1 MNHARVSFFMV
12 MLMLPLLGHAQ
23 ILIPEDIPTP
33 NAASLGRYGD
43 IPMSYYTG
51 SAGISVPL
59 YTFSVK
65 GVELPLSLNYDSS
78 GLLINSL
85 PSWTGMNWSLQAGGV
100 IIRQKHGYY
109 DEQTFPQQAHASS
122 FRRYF
127 DNYSNLPNLVSPS
140 TDNYQK
146 LRNGIYSGIKDF
158 APDVFIFNFMGKSGK
173 FFLGNDG
180 QWKVQ
185 SKDNI
190 EVIFDITNTNNYIS
204 PFFAHYPKAG
214 AIDAN
219 QPKVIRGFRLRDE
232 NGTIYVFGGYNSA
245 IEYTTDFHNMTCD
258 EDVYSWHPTS
268 WYLTEVIDKYGNVLY
283 SLTYERGR
291 YIAQVYNY
299 WQYMESSYSFTFTQS
314 LGLSKKELSGSQW
327 SFDRTFPYGI
337 SVSSPVYL
345 TQIRSSN
352 GVTANFTSV
361 DTMNGHAF
369 YNKLYSKYPGD
380 KLYENLA
387 RQSPKWVAKYN
398 PDNSSNLNNFYN
410 KPGAFY
416 YLQLI
421 YSNYNNNTYTVPTGP
436 RKDILGVT
444 GIKQLVRIEI
454 KSSGKSGKA
463 FSLMYQTTP
472 RMVLTS
478 VSIQGAPAY
487 SSGQGNV
494 GCYSFKYYNL
504 NLLPTDYLTQA
515 ADHWGYYNGKDFQ
528 YPNSYSPS
536 WFKTQRD
543 PDGEF
548 SKYGMLTEIDYPTG
562 GSSVIEYE
570 PHTFSKRLSL
580 DRQSIK
586 DSTGI
591 AGGVRVKSI
600 TDYDDINHT
609 KMLSKRTFTYLDPV
623 THRPSGELLVPPIY
637 GWSNWL
643 YNSNNG
649 DDAHYHLTQFRSTSI
664 FPLSNSSGP
673 HIGYSYI
680 EESFS
685 DGSKTRYVYSNI
697 SNSQYRDKKYDIT
710 FTSSYPAP
718 GDVFSERGF
727 MRGNLLRTTH
737 FNANGD
743 KVRSKGM
750 KYRSTGLEKYVLAS
764 NLSPVYGGL
773 SAALYFLAGGV
784 YRLYYPKVDIIEE
797 NDTVFSTSGNIITNT
812 YYTREDKTIN
822 MTNSYGH
829 KVDVRLLNSVET
841 VRNNFSE
848 KTKYTYANLS
858 GTAPDN
864 LLHNSR
870 FILQPIKTTKYRN
883 NVFVNEHTIS
893 YKKNVISIPHVGTR
907 TDIVPDYELMRYY
920 DGRTDTLIS
929 YGYYPNTSNL
939 MSYKKAGEPVTYLK
953 WDKYNNFLIMKGTT
967 YCTWEFRLESMAN
980 RDDMVNSIKSFMS
993 SSGGQLTGYVY
1004 DPIAG
1009 ITAIVQPNGDVTY
1022 YNYDWFGRLSSVYDT
1037 NNTLLRKYNYN
1048 YKKKN
1053 P

>member
-1 MNHARVSFFMV
+1 MNHARIFLLLT
-12 MLMLPLLGHAQ
+12 MLMLPLLGHGQ
-23 ILIPEDIPTP
+23 ILVPEDIPTP
-33 NAASLGRYGD
+33 NTASLGRYGD
-43 IPMSYYTG
+43 IPVSYYTG
-51 SAGISVPL
+51 SASISVPL
-59 YTFSVK
+59 YTFTAR

-100 IIRQKHGYY
+100 IIRQKNGHY
-109 DEQTFPQQAHASS
+109 DEQTFPRQANASS
-122 FRRYF
+122 FLRYF
-127 DNYSNLPNLVSPS
+127 DNYSSLPSLITPS

-146 LRNGIYSGIKDF
+146 LRNGIYSGFKDY
-158 APDVFIFNFMGKSGK
+158 APDVFIFNFMGKRGK

-180 QWKVQ
+180 EWKVQ
-185 SKDNI
+185 SNDNI
-190 EVIFDITNTNNYIS
+190 EVIFDITNTSNYIS

-219 QPKVIRGFRLRDE
+219 QPKVIKGFSLRDE
-232 NGTIYVFGGYNSA
+232 DGTLYIFGGDNSA
-245 IEYTTDFHNMTCD
+245 IEYTTDFYNMTCD

-268 WYLTEVIDKYGNVLY
+268 WYLTKVIDKYGNLLY
-283 SLTYERGR
+283 SFTYERGR

-299 WQYMESSYSFTFTQS
+299 WQYMESSYSFTFTQW
-314 LGLSKKELSGSQW
+314 LGLYKKVLSGSQW

-345 TQIRSSN
+345 TQIKSSS
-352 GVTANFTSV
+352 GVTANFISI
-361 DTMNGHAF
+361 DTMSGRAF
-369 YNKLYSKYPGD
+369 YNKLYNKYPGD

-387 RQSPKWVAKYN
+387 RLSPKWVAKYN
-398 PDNSSNLNNFYN
+398 PDNSSNLYNFYN

-421 YSNYNNNTYTVPTGP
+421 YSNYNTNTYTVPTGL

-444 GIKQLVRIEI
+444 GIRQLVRIEV
-454 KSSGKSGKA
+454 KSSGKSGKV
-463 FSLMYQTTP
+463 FTLMYQTSP

-487 SSGQGNV
+487 SSGQGNI

-515 ADHWGYYNGKDFQ
+515 ADHWGYYNGKEFQ
-528 YPNSYSPS
+528 YPDGYSTS

-543 PDGEF
+543 PNGEL
-548 SKYGMLTEIDYPTG
+548 SKFGMLTEINYPTG
-562 GSSVIEYE
+562 GASVIEYE
-570 PHTFSKRLSL
+570 PHSFSKRLSL
-580 DRQSIK
+580 DRQSVK
-586 DSTGI
+586 DSVGI

-600 TDYDDINHT
+600 TDYDDVNHT
-609 KMLSKRTFTYLDPV
+609 NMLSKRTFSYVNPV
-623 THRPSGELLVPPIY
+623 TQKSSGELLVPPVY

-680 EESFS
+680 EESFG
-685 DGSKTRYVYSNI
+685 DGSKTRYKYSNI
-697 SNSQYRDKKYDIT
+697 SDSQYRDKKYDIT

-727 MRGNLLRTTH
+727 MRGNLLQTTY
-737 FNANGD
+737 FNASGG

-764 NLSPVYGGL
+764 NLTPVYGGM

-784 YRLYYPKVDIIEE
+784 YRLYCPKVDVVEE
-797 NDTVFSTSGNIITNT
+797 NDTLFTTSGNIITNT
-812 YYTREDKTIN
+812 YYNREDKTID
-822 MTNSYGH
+822 MTSNYSH
-829 KVDVRLLNSVET
+829 KAEVRLLNSVET
-841 VRNNFSE
+841 ARNGFRE
-848 KTKYTYANLS
+848 KTKYTYASPS
-858 GTAPDN
+858 GVAPDN
-864 LLHNSR
+864 LLYNSC
-870 FILQPIKTTKYRN
+870 FIIQPVKTAKYRN
-883 NVFVNEHTIS
+883 NVFVNEHSIV
-893 YKKNVISIPHVGTR
+893 YKKNFISIRNYGTR
-907 TDIVPDYELMRYY
+907 TDIVPNYELMRYS
-920 DGRTDTLIS
+920 DGRIDTLVS
-929 YGYYPNTSNL
+929 YGYYPNSSTL
-939 MSYKKAGEPVTYLK
+939 MSYKKLGEPLTYLK
-953 WDKYNNFLIMKGTT
+953 WDKSYNFLIMRGTT
-967 YCTWEFRLESMAN
+967 LCSQEFQLENMAN
-980 RDDMVNSIKSFMS
+980 RDNMINSIKSFMS
-993 SSGGQLTGYVY
+993 SSGGLLTGYVY

-1009 ITAIVQPNGDVTY
+1009 ITAIVQPNGEVTY
-1022 YNYDWFGRLSSVYDT
+1022 YNYDWFGRLSTVYDT
-1037 NNTLLRKYNYN
+1037 NNTLLNRYNYN
-1048 YKKKN
+1048 YKKRN